1 MKQRQPTED
10 RQRQIAEAAL
20 NIIASQ
26 GLGKFTTSAIAREVG
41 LAEGTIF
48 RHFSSKQD
56 IVHAA
61 IELMVEKLSEGF
73 PPEHDDPL
81 QRLKLFLNQRITLLL
96 SHPGVF
102 RAFFS
107 DELAHA
113 AGDEGAAQVERMKR
127 QSSESILECL
137 QEAAAQNRLRIGLDP
152 KTLVNIVQGTLH
164 ALIFNPSTPSD
175 PKTKADTD
183 NSPSRSTKIFHTI
196 LQLIGS

>member
-1 MKQRQPTED
+1 MQQRQPTED

-48 RHFSSKQD
+48 RHFSNKQD

-61 IELMVEKLSEGF
+61 IELMVEKLTEDF
-73 PPEHDDPL
+73 PPQHEDPL
-81 QRLKLFLNQRITLLL
+81 ERLKLFLHQRISLIL
-96 SHPGVF
+96 SHPGIF

-113 AGDEGAAQVERMKR
+113 AGDQGAAQVEHIKL
-127 QSSESILECL
+127 QSSAFILECL

-164 ALIFNPSTPSD
+164 ALLFAP
-175 PKTKADTD
+175 TKPTGS
-183 NSPSRSTKIFHTI
+183 NKVFETI
-196 LQLIGS
+196 LQLIGR